1 MFIYGSCSSVEPWR
15 AREQSE
21 EPTLLVVVDHTHWT
35 ADLDKW
41 DYVYIVLSTVLGYLL
56 VPGTLTLTLTLKLPY
71 ILTLSLN
78 PKLALS
84 LTLSLILSLT
94 QHPNTNPKLDLF
106 LNLGPR
112 H

>member
-1 MFIYGSCSSVEPWR
+1 MGR
-15 AREQSE
+15 AVRWNRGGRENKAKLLCLSWSTT
-21 EPTLLVVVDHTHWT
+21 PTERQTS
-35 ADLDKW
+35 DKW

-56 VPGTLTLTLTLKLPY
+56 VPGTLTLTLKLPY

-84 LTLSLILSLT
+84 LTLTLILSLT